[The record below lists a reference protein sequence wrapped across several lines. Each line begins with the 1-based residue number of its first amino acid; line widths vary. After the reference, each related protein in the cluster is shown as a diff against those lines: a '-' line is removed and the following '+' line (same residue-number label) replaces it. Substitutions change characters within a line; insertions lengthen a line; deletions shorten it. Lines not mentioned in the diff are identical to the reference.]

1 MSNQK
6 LGILAVVAA
15 VLILW
20 AAVQPRL
27 SNRGGARLSGPAY
40 LIQGLDPAD
49 IDSIVVGHDDD
60 AIKIERQDKGFVVTN
75 ESDYP
80 ADPKQIN
87 DLITKSLDVKTTEAY
102 TDNAANHEELE
113 VTEEKARHVVKFLK
127 DDGSLL
133 TGVII
138 GKSQEAGQ
146 NTFVRQASSDTVYLA
161 ESVPW
166 FRSRALDYVDQEIVS
181 VKREDVNAVTVT
193 TSEGTYTLRGENGD
207 GVVMEDV
214 PTDKKLKESDAKSV
228 FGALTSLRFDDVNK
242 PADIEGVSFDH
253 QYVCRLDDS
262 TEYRLHLG
270 KKDDKTYLT
279 CEAEYTDPTPVTK
292 KLNEVESEEQLKEKE
307 AKLLADEKAQK
318 FTLRH
323 KGWVYEIPDWKAKYL
338 TKSRS
343 ELLEDVEE
351 ESEDQPAEEE
361 ARQAQPEPATAPAP
375 TGDPNVVAPTP
386 AAEPNAVD
394 PNA

>member
-6 LGILAVVAA
+6 LGILAIVAA
-15 VLILW
+15 VLVLW

-27 SNRGGARLSGPAY
+27 SKQGSVRLSGPAD
-40 LIQGLDPAD
+40 LIQGLDPAE
-49 IDSIVVGHDDD
+49 IDSIVVGHGDD
-60 AIKIERQDKGFVVTN
+60 AVRIERQGSGFVVTN
-75 ESDYP
+75 ESNYP

-102 TDNAANHEELE
+102 TDNAENHEELE
-113 VTEEKARHVVKFLK
+113 VTEEKARNVVKFFK
-127 DDGSLL
+127 GDGSLL

-146 NTFVRQASSDTVYLA
+146 STFVRRASDDTVWLA

-193 TSEGTYTLRGENGD
+193 TSEGTYTLRPKGDGD
-207 GVVMEDV
+207 GVVLADL
-214 PTDKKLKESDAKSV
+214 PADKKLKESDAKSV
-228 FGALTSLRFDDVNK
+228 FGALTSLRFDDVNA
-242 PADIEGVSFDH
+242 PAEIEGVSFDH

-279 CEAEYTDPTPVTK
+279 CEAEYTDKTPVTK

-323 KGWVYEIPDWKAKYL
+323 KRWVYEVPDWKAKYL
-338 TKSRS
+338 TKNRS

-351 ESEDQPAEEE
+351 ETEEKPAEETPPVGPQL
-361 ARQAQPEPATAPAP
+361 APSAEPTTAE
-375 TGDPNVVAPTP
+375 PNAVSP